1 MAGDLFSALF
11 LYFLLFVLKA
21 RFYTHASE
29 NSAGIKL
36 AQRILFYP
44 QNRVEGMPSK
54 HLWLAANC
62 TQTTKQAPEIFC
74 PCLPVKLA
82 LVNKSFWCWQPDK
95 KVFWNFIVMGSTK
108 IGYLDH
114 AIEFRIKKYIDSRSF
129 VYGRDQSCAP
139 APELR
144 VQCTYMRQIARLS
157 LFYEMQNSV
166 GTFDRFQNKYKQQL
180 NNKVLQFKFEFESMI
195 WIKENKIPQVIQKN
209 PVAVTVNSSDI

>member
-1 MAGDLFSALF
+1 
-11 LYFLLFVLKA
+11 
-21 RFYTHASE
+21 
-29 NSAGIKL
+29 
-36 AQRILFYP
+36 
-44 QNRVEGMPSK
+44 
-54 HLWLAANC
+54 
-62 TQTTKQAPEIFC
+62 
-74 PCLPVKLA
+74 
-82 LVNKSFWCWQPDK
+82 
-95 KVFWNFIVMGSTK
+95 MGSTK

-129 VYGRDQSCAP
+129 VSGRDQSCAP

-195 WIKENKIPQVIQKN
+195 
-209 PVAVTVNSSDI
+209 